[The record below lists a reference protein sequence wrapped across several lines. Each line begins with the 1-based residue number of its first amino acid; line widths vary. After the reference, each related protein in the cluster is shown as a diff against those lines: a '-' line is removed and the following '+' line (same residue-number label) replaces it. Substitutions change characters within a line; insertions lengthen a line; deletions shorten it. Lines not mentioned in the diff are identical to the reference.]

1 MEIKVPVVPCA
12 TNNNTTSPGL
22 ATGWP
27 PDHLNR
33 RVVVVDVLD
42 QNSVHSFITSL
53 GLIARFISIQI
64 AALSLFHL
72 AGPPHLTHR
81 LL

>member
-12 TNNNTTSPGL
+12 TNNNTTSPGP

-33 RVVVVDVLD
+33 RVVVDVLD